1 MPRKRYTPEED
12 ESLDL
17 EAYLA
22 AHADPGDEEDGEESS
37 GEAPSSGAGER
48 SARAGAELSRLAA
61 RIRALREMRG
71 MTQDAFAERCRI
83 SVSFASLLERG
94 ERSPSYETLVQLA
107 DALEVPLAELF
118 RAAGEASPEDP
129 YHGRLVEVAQ
139 RLKLNHAQVDRL
151 VAVARALY
159 APLHPSSAGGKSRA
173 GMTCAADG
181 CDRPVLARGLCSS
194 HYHKARRERGG

>member
-1 MPRKRYTPEED
+1 MPRKRYTPDEED

-17 EAYLA
+17 REYLEAHVDL
-22 AHADPGDEEDGEESS
+22 DGGDED
-37 GEAPSSGAGER
+37 GAGPTDEAGR
-48 SARAGAELSRLAA
+48 AARAQAELARLAA

-71 MTQDAFAERCRI
+71 MTQDAFAERCHI

-94 ERSPSYETLVQLA
+94 ERSPSYETLIHVA
-107 DALEVPLAELF
+107 DALAVPLAELF
-118 RAAGEASPEDP
+118 RAEGGPSPEDP

-139 RLKLNHAQVDRL
+139 KLKLGHAQVDRL
-151 VAVARALY
+151 VAVAKALY
-159 APLHPSSAGGKSRA
+159 APLPGSGVSQKSRA
-173 GMTCAADG
+173 GLTCSAAG